1 MRAAALRR
9 ALVTT
14 PEPPCTK
21 FACTYVAR
29 CALGLAC
36 EAFSV
41 YVDHGRAPAPH
52 MQRTSA
58 RRLELRPGVCAPT
71 RAIFAELFGDAQ
83 RKPER
88 AA

>member
-52 MQRTSA
+52 M
-58 RRLELRPGVCAPT
+58 ELRPGVCAPT
-71 RAIFAELFGDAQ
+71 RAIYEELFGDAQ
-83 RKPER
+83 REAER